1 MRVQAY
7 KQFQGTFTIV
17 AATPRPE
24 EAASTKLTA
33 ATIHE
38 DYAAKV
44 RALLREY
51 KHIGGESLQWPSAKR
66 IQTYFPTQGGL
77 PLYAIRELRPAGTTR
92 GIDQDFQLEI
102 ISIRYAFTLDWLPA
116 AFYADEEIAEAMERN
131 LEFAVSSLF
140 EANSVPHV
148 FIPGSN
154 ETEPG
159 NVGGD
164 AVPTSISITCE
175 MGGATA
181 RGGIDLPQPV

>member
-7 KQFQGTFTIV
+7 KQFQGTITVV

-66 IQTYFPTQGGL
+66 IQSYFPAHNGS
-77 PLYAIRELRPAGTTR
+77 PIYAVRELRPAGTTR
-92 GIDQDFQLEI
+92 GIDQDYQLEV
-102 ISIRYAFTLDWLPA
+102 ISIRYAFTLDWLPS
-116 AFYADEEIAEAMERN
+116 AFSADEEIAEAMERN
-131 LEFAVSSLF
+131 IEFAVSSLF
-140 EANSVPHV
+140 EANAVPHV

-154 ETEPG
+154 EIEPG
-159 NVGGD
+159 NTGGD
-164 AVPTSISITCE
+164 AVPTAISITCE

-181 RGGIDLPQPV
+181 RSGIDIPQPT

>member
-7 KQFQGTFTIV
+7 KQFQGTFTIT
-17 AATPRPE
+17 AATPRPG

-51 KHIGGESLQWPSAKR
+51 KHIGGESLAWPSAKR

-92 GIDQDFQLEI
+92 GIDQEFQLEI
-102 ISIRYAFTLDWLPA
+102 ISIRYAFTLDWLPP
-116 AFYADEEIAEAMERN
+116 AFAADEEIAEAMERN
-131 LEFAVSSLF
+131 LEFAVSGLF
-140 EANSVPHV
+140 EANAVPHV
-148 FIPGSN
+148 FIPGDN
-154 ETEPG
+154 EIEPG
-159 NVGGD
+159 NVGGE
-164 AVPTSISITCE
+164 AVQTSISIMCE

-181 RGGIDLPQPV
+181 RSGLDLPQPT